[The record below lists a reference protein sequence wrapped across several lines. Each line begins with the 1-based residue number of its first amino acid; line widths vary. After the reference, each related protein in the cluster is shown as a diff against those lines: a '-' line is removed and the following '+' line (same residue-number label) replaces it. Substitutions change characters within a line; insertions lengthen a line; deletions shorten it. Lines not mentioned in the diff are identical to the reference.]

1 VTLGTDF
8 KSSIRGLVRA
18 PASFLALVVT
28 IAAGVGGNAVVFGF
42 VHGTAA
48 RDMPLPSS
56 TVSLFS
62 KDAAGT
68 LGPLDY
74 RTVETIRAQTT
85 VLDRIGIALQ
95 VQRAV
100 TLDGQ
105 TSLASVGS
113 ISAELADLLTLKIA
127 RGAAVSPAAWN
138 ASGPQLPGRP
148 QIIRVNDRD
157 VAIESVAPDWLPG
170 LYAGRDI
177 DVWLPLADADLQ
189 HTASSSSVAGSAP
202 AMPMVWAIGRLRD
215 RVSAQEAQSAINA
228 VLPVSDQIA
237 ILPYTGVPPEL
248 AGGMLQTKRLL
259 AWAILGVFIVA
270 CGNVTIFLLARV
282 SARSRETALRVAL
295 GANRVQLSGQLLFE
309 SIIIA
314 GLGAALGLILAF
326 WARNLIPLLFF
337 SDDASHL
344 VFALEPQSMIVAAI
358 ACTAILGGCGL
369 LPLWTIRAD
378 EPAAILR
385 QDVEGLSPRARRVRQ
400 ALVVG
405 TMSCVCVLVVCTGLL
420 IDGFKAS
427 LRTAAGRSLGEP
439 VVAQLQADQGSHGE
453 RDAVEY
459 FRRVQLS
466 MAKLPNVSAAAWT
479 NVLPGRPPVWQLQR
493 FEVADPPTADVSL
506 SVEAFT
512 PTSLAR
518 VRPTPVSGRMFG
530 GADAPG
536 GCMAVMVNE
545 AADTSVF
552 NGHAVGRAM
561 VDPTGARVEI
571 VGTLAERTDRPDRA
585 RESTSAEPAVYYY
598 ADQIATPF
606 GQTGPMKFRVPVL
619 PPSEADGFLSL
630 AIVSSSYFDV
640 MGMSVVAG
648 KIFSDD
654 VGASACRAGVI
665 NQEAADLYFGGH
677 AVGGSLID
685 ERGRRTTIVGVVRTP
700 ALRTSQ
706 RRPEP
711 TLFVPLA
718 QNFMSR
724 LALVVATR
732 QRAQAFVPALQLALA
747 GIAGGHTT
755 TNVTTLDDYMSRTG
769 LASQRLQVALM
780 TVTAA
785 TAIVLGIIGMLGML
799 VESVRQRRWE
809 VAVRVAFGA
818 GSWQVTNQVLG
829 EGLRL
834 AGLACAIGF
843 VVSIPMMIWVSR
855 SIAGSAALNVWGI
868 ALATVTLGLAA
879 TIASLLPIRMALRAS
894 PLSLLKR
901 DS

>member
-1 VTLGTDF
+1 VTLRTDF
-8 KSSIRGLVRA
+8 KSSVRGLVRA
-18 PASFLALVVT
+18 PASVLALVTT

-74 RTVETIRAQTT
+74 RTVQSIRTHT
-85 VLDRIGIALQ
+85 RVLDVVGVALQ
-95 VQRAV
+95 TERAIAI
-100 TLDGQ
+100 DGQ

-113 ISAELADLLTLKIA
+113 VSPELADLLALKISD
-127 RGAAVSPAAWN
+127 GAVVDAATWN
-138 ASGPQLPGRP
+138 ALPGQVAGRR
-148 QIIRVNDRD
+148 QTIRVDDRD
-157 VAIESVAPDWLPG
+157 VTIGSVAPDWLPG

-177 DVWLPLADADLQ
+177 DVWLPLSDADLQ
-189 HTASSSSVAGSAP
+189 HAGR
-202 AMPMVWAIGRLRD
+202 AMPMVWAIGRLHSG
-215 RVSAQEAQSAINA
+215 VSAAQAQTAING
-228 VLPVSDQIA
+228 VLPVAEQIA

-259 AWAILGVFIVA
+259 AWAILGVFVVA

-309 SIIIA
+309 SVIIA
-314 GLGAALGLILAF
+314 GLGATLGLVLAF
-326 WARNLIPLLFF
+326 WARSLIPLLFF

-369 LPLWTIRAD
+369 LPLGTIRAD

-420 IDGFKAS
+420 MDGLKVS
-427 LRTAAGRSLGEP
+427 LRTVAGRNLGEP
-439 VVAQLQADQGSHGE
+439 VVAQLDVDQGSNGE
-453 RDAVEY
+453 VNGLDY
-459 FRRVQLS
+459 FTRVQLAVTKIS
-466 MAKLPNVSAAAWT
+466 GVSAAAWT
-479 NVLPGRPPVWQLQR
+479 NALPGRPPVWQLQR
-493 FEVADPPTADVSL
+493 FEIADPPTADVSL
-506 SVEAFT
+506 SVQAFT
-512 PTSLAR
+512 PSTIKQ
-518 VRPTPVSGRMFG
+518 VVPTPVSGRMFG
-530 GADAPG
+530 GIDAPG
-536 GCMAVMVNE
+536 GCLAVMVNE
-545 AADTSVF
+545 AAEAEF
-552 NGHAVGRAM
+552 FGGHAVGQAM

-571 VGTLAERTDRPDRA
+571 VGTLAERKPAD
-585 RESTSAEPAVYYY
+585 PAVYYY

-606 GQTGPMKFRVPVL
+606 GQAGSMKYRVAVL
-619 PPSEADGFLSL
+619 PPAESDGFLSL
-630 AIVSSSYFDV
+630 AVVSSSYFDV
-640 MGMSVVAG
+640 MGMSLVSG

-654 VGASACRAGVI
+654 ISPRACRVGVI
-665 NQEAADLYFGGH
+665 NQEAADLYFGGQ
-677 AVGGSLID
+677 AVGGTLID
-685 ERGRRTTIVGVVRTP
+685 ERGRRMTIVGVVRTP

-718 QNFMSR
+718 QNFVSR
-724 LALVVATR
+724 LSLVVATR
-732 QRAQAFVPALQLALA
+732 QRAQTFVPALQLALA
-747 GIAGGHTT
+747 GIAGGRGTPT
-755 TNVTTLDDYMSRTG
+755 VTTLDEYMSRTG

-834 AGLACAIGF
+834 AGLACVVGF

-855 SIAGSAALNVWGI
+855 SIPGSAAINVWGI
-868 ALATVTLGLAA
+868 VLATLTLGLAA
-879 TIASLLPIRMALRAS
+879 TIASLLPIRLALRAS